1 METQSTQGLMQLL
14 GAGQANQGSSMS
26 RRAGTPAPD
35 DLMASGFSDILAG
48 LQPDALNADLA
59 NSLPLTGQGLPPAEL
74 GNLGQWDGDVGDEAN
89 LGFYA
94 QSLVSGLLSSQG
106 GRNSSLSA
114 GNGLANGSNAS
125 AGSFKKEAGNSLNLS
140 TTALGVDAEMDLGSP
155 LDAEARRLND
165 RFLGAAGSSGA
176 LGSADSLGLSL
187 ASSAST
193 TTETTTAGSAQL
205 LSSPLV
211 ALQAETALLAA
222 NSNEDPVT
230 QSLQDLNH
238 LEDGEKAELE
248 NKLILGERKQDEQ
261 VLKLSKGQQAWG
273 DALSERISMNAAK
286 NMKQVT
292 IHLDPPEL
300 GSLELKMQ
308 VKDDQQTQIQVHVQN
323 PQVKEALESSAQRL
337 RDMLAS
343 QGLQL
348 SEFDVQTDSGQ
359 GQQHNGHGAEA
370 EEGLAQGGQQDSD
383 ALAMEGEEISVGMNL
398 PKNNNLLDT
407 FV

>member
-14 GAGQANQGSSMS
+14 GAVQANQGSSMS

-35 DLMASGFSDILAG
+35 ELMASGFSDILAG
-48 LQPDALNADLA
+48 LQPGALNADLA

-74 GNLGQWDGDVGDEAN
+74 GNSVHWDGDVGDEAN

-114 GNGLANGSNAS
+114 GNGLANGSNTS
-125 AGSFKKEAGNSLNLS
+125 AGSLKKEAASSLNLS
-140 TTALGVDAEMDLGSP
+140 STALGVDAEMDLGSP
-155 LDAEARRLND
+155 LDAQARRLND
-165 RFLGAAGSSGA
+165 RFLGAAGSSGT

-187 ASSAST
+187 ASSASA

-222 NSNEDPVT
+222 NSSEDPVT
-230 QSLQDLNH
+230 QSLQDLHH

-261 VLKLSKGQQAWG
+261 VLKLSKSQQAWG

-348 SEFDVQTDSGQ
+348 SEFDVQADSGQ
-359 GQQHNGHGAEA
+359 GQQHNGHDSEA
-370 EEGLAQGGQQDSD
+370 EEGLAQVGQQDSD
-383 ALAMEGEEISVGMNL
+383 ALAMAGEEISVGVNL